1 MKQVSA
7 QPPAGWDYRRC
18 FFCSRMTVAIRSPD
32 DARTTAQHLRRE
44 IASFAPELGTPEV
57 TSILAEQM
65 STFGPG
71 GLTRHMRLVG
81 GFGIITAA
89 LALLGIVGMVNDGM
103 ARRTREIGIRS
114 ALGARPNQ
122 IVLTVTRPS
131 LRTAAIGTAAGSAF
145 TLLGSSRTRRI
156 FYFGVSDS
164 ALPATLYGTGP
175 TDLTVVLPVAAV
187 LLLLAVAAALFS
199 AARLVRLD
207 PGVTLRP
214 E

>member
-1 MKQVSA
+1 VRA
-7 QPPAGWDYRRC
+7 
-18 FFCSRMTVAIRSPD
+18 
-32 DARTTAQHLRRE
+32 
-44 IASFAPELGTPEV
+44 
-57 TSILAEQM
+57 
-65 STFGPG
+65 
-71 GLTRHMRLVG
+71 
-81 GFGIITAA
+81 
-89 LALLGIVGMVNDGM
+89 
-103 ARRTREIGIRS
+103 
-114 ALGARPNQ
+114 
-122 IVLTVTRPS
+122 
-131 LRTAAIGTAAGSAF
+131 
-145 TLLGSSRTRRI
+145 RI